1 MPTFIPMVPSLI
13 ATLGSGDPVAIISSI
28 NVGSHVVDVSPLSTL
43 GAMCI
48 ANAAAYEDRNQLFQ
62 RLLIYGLAMA
72 VVGALVCYLFFALL
86 W

>member
-1 MPTFIPMVPSLI
+1 M
-13 ATLGSGDPVAIISSI
+13 ISAI

-48 ANAAAYEDRNQLFQ
+48 AEAGAHESRDRLFQ
-62 RLLIYGLAMA
+62 RLLLYGLAMA
-72 VVGALVCYLFFALL
+72 LVGALVSYVCFSLL

>member
-1 MPTFIPMVPSLI
+1 MVPSVMSQ
-13 ATLGSGDPVAIISSI
+13 LGGDPVAIISAI
-28 NVGSHVVDVSPLSTL
+28 NVGSHVLDVSPLSTL

-48 ANAAAYEDRNQLFQ
+48 ANTAAHENRNRLFQ

-72 VVGALVCYLFFALL
+72 VVGALVCYLFFVIL